1 MKACSLGPAFLPPQ
15 FHPDWII
22 LNLIW
27 DLSAIWISSLVEH
40 HSDKPLIW
48 GTGAQ
53 HRDSIMLK
61 MRNLMRLDRS
71 LCKWSDGA
79 LYSSPR
85 AWECSNVGGLRHQT
99 PLIYDR
105 AALEPTGK
113 SYWKTA
119 GCTISDQGLGNL
131 KRWSR
136 LKSEKHT
143 RWWHWGWRY

>member
-27 DLSAIWISSLVEH
+27 DLSVIWISSLVEH

-48 GTGAQ
+48 GTGAR
-53 HRDSIMLK
+53 HHDSIMPK

-71 LCKWSDGA
+71 LCKWSDGT
-79 LYSSPR
+79 LYGSPW
-85 AWECSNVGGLRHQT
+85 AWECRNVGRLRHQT

-105 AALEPTGK
+105 AALEPTGEI
-113 SYWKTA
+113 YWKSA
-119 GCTISDQGLGNL
+119 VMHHFWARSGNF
-131 KRWSR
+131 KQWSR
-136 LKSEKHT
+136 LKSDKYT
-143 RWWHWGWRY
+143 QGWQWGWRY